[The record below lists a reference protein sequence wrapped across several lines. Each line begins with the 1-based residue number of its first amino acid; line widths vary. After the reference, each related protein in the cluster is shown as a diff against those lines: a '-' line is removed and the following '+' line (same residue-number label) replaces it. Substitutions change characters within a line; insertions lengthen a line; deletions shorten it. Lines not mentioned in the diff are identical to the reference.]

1 MPTPTR
7 LTAPARSSPS
17 STKASRNVNTG
28 TVATRMPVSDDE
40 ISRSPKVMS
49 RNGAT
54 TWTSES
60 TTTARKLP
68 CSGRR
73 APR

>member
-1 MPTPTR
+1 M
-7 LTAPARSSPS
+7 
-17 STKASRNVNTG
+17 NTG